1 MNKLNKIF
9 KEKKN
14 RISSLFFTAGFPTLD
29 STIPILKTLEKNKI
43 DFVEVGMPY
52 SDPMADGETIQNS
65 SKIALENGMNL
76 DILFS
81 QLEKAKNEVSIP
93 MVLMG
98 YLNQVLKYGVDKFC
112 ERCKTCGIETVILP
126 DLPIFEYEKFYKEK
140 FEKYGIQN
148 VFLITPQTSEERIRK
163 IDALSETFIYVVASA
178 SITGAKSSIS
188 EKQISYFERIQKM
201 NLKNPTMIGFG
212 ISNKETFDVACE
224 YANGA
229 IIGSAFIKMISNSEN
244 YMEEFQDWNFTK

>member
-14 RISSLFFTAGFPTLD
+14 RISSLFFTAGFPSLD
-29 STIPILKTLEKNKI
+29 STIPILKTLEKEKI

-76 DILFS
+76 DILFF
-81 QLEKAKNEVSIP
+81 QLEKAKDEISIP

-112 ERCKTCGIETVILP
+112 ERCKASGIETMILP
-126 DLPIFEYEKFYKEK
+126 DLPIFEYENFYKEK
-140 FEKYGIQN
+140 FEKYGIQS

-178 SITGAKSSIS
+178 SITGVKSEIS
-188 EKQISYFERIQKM
+188 EKQIAYFNRIKEM
-201 NLKNPTMIGFG
+201 KLKNPTMIGFG
-212 ISNKETFDVACE
+212 ISNKETFDTACE

-229 IIGSAFIKMISNSEN
+229 IIGSAFIKMISESKDYLKEISN
-244 YMEEFQDWNFTK
+244 WNFTN